1 MFAQICFTV
10 TLMLAGC
17 LGIHEVNNGM
27 LPPITLVL
35 WGLMIALPAILF
47 ILQNYERIVI
57 ERPSELNSLHRK
69 ALHYGD
75 RENRRAIFQ
84 CDPSKGWTARWVENH
99 KSVTREFANPSEA
112 WMFQRARYIR
122 TGRRDVELFEHR

>member
-35 WGLMIALPAILF
+35 WGLMIALPAILL
-47 ILQNYERIVI
+47 ILQSYEL
-57 ERPSELNSLHRK
+57 SSTGELDDLHRK
-69 ALHYGD
+69 SLHYCD
-75 RENRRAIFQ
+75 RENRRSIYQ
-84 CDPSKGWTARWVENH
+84 CDPSKSWTARWVEGH

-112 WMFQRARYIR
+112 LMFQRGRYIR